1 MGRLSHIIF
10 SLLKFYK
17 IFFYGTIEIYI
28 KVISMKEAT
37 LIGERESVNPNFG
50 STKDAIKHSVINFL
64 ADEIAEYC
72 EENHQDVIE
81 LYDND
86 DNTLYFTMIQKPYED
101 ELNEFIEANYDIGS
115 WITKRYGESKIQIL
129 IIERGIN
136 EYQYDSEITLLWL

>member
-1 MGRLSHIIF
+1 
-10 SLLKFYK
+10 
-17 IFFYGTIEIYI
+17 
-28 KVISMKEAT
+28 MKEAT

-72 EENHQDVIE
+72 EKNHQDVIE

-101 ELNEFIEANYDIGS
+101 ELD
-115 WITKRYGESKIQIL
+115 GESKIQIL

>member
-1 MGRLSHIIF
+1 
-10 SLLKFYK
+10 
-17 IFFYGTIEIYI
+17 
-28 KVISMKEAT
+28 MKEAT

-72 EENHQDVIE
+72 EKNHQDVIE

-101 ELNEFIEANYDIGS
+101 ELDEFIEANYDIGS

-129 IIERGIN
+129 IIERDIN